1 MIINDIL
8 KTFMSIAY
16 NSKYDD
22 YGHFIIPNTNFS
34 QTGIWLLDF
43 CVCTGTKTSSVLSK
57 AFIFVTIIRE

>member
-34 QTGIWLLDF
+34 QTGI
-43 CVCTGTKTSSVLSK
+43 
-57 AFIFVTIIRE
+57 